1 MMMDL
6 PLFPLNTVI
15 FPGWP
20 MPLHIFEPR
29 YKEMVRYCVEEQQP
43 FGIVLIEE
51 GEAEFDTAVAPHQ
64 VGCTVA
70 ITQLERTEDGRLYIM
85 TIGQERF
92 RIHRLK
98 RDKPYLVGE
107 VEMLDFEKEDKKV
120 LKTAVADLRPLVI
133 DYFSALAQVDDDA
146 EIDASQI
153 PSDPEELSYLAAAIL
168 QVSLETKQSMLGA
181 RKASN
186 LLKYLTGVYK
196 RELRLIPRHDM
207 GTFSAN

>member
-1 MMMDL
+1 MMEL

-29 YKEMVRYCVEEQQP
+29 YKEMVRYCVEEKRP

-51 GEAEFDTAVAPHQ
+51 GEAEFDQAIVPHRI
-64 VGCTVA
+64 GCTVA

-92 RIHRLK
+92 RIHKLK
-98 RDKPYLVGE
+98 RDRPYLVGE
-107 VEMLDFEKEDKKV
+107 VEVLDFVEEDKGV

-133 DYFSALAQVDDDA
+133 DYFSALAQVEDES
-146 EIDASQI
+146 EIDTSQI
-153 PSDPEELSYLAAAIL
+153 PSDP
-168 QVSLETKQSMLGA
+168 
-181 RKASN
+181 
-186 LLKYLTGVYK
+186 
-196 RELRLIPRHDM
+196 
-207 GTFSAN
+207 

>member
-1 MMMDL
+1 MMDL

-51 GEAEFDTAVAPHQ
+51 GEAEFDAAAVPHRI
-64 VGCTVA
+64 GCTVA
-70 ITQLERTEDGRLYIM
+70 ITQLEKTEDGRLYIM

-92 RIHRLK
+92 RIHKLK

-107 VEMLDFEKEDKKV
+107 VEMLDFETEDTGV
-120 LKTAVADLRPLVI
+120 LNTAVADLRPLVI
-133 DYFSALAQVDDDA
+133 DYFAALAQVDEDT
-146 EIDASQI
+146 EIDTSQI

-168 QVSLETKQSMLGA
+168 QVSLETKQTMLSA

-186 LLKYLTGVYK
+186 LMRYLTDVYQ
-196 RELRLIPRHDM
+196 RELRLIPRQDM
-207 GTFSAN
+207 GTFSPN

>member
-1 MMMDL
+1 MMDL

-29 YKEMVRYCVEEQQP
+29 YKEMVRFCVEEQQP

-51 GEAEFDTAVAPHQ
+51 GDAEFDTAAVPYR

-85 TIGQERF
+85 TVGQERF

-107 VEMLDFEKEDKKV
+107 VEMLDFEEEDKKV

-133 DYFSALAQVDDDA
+133 DYFSVLAQVDDDD

-186 LLKYLTGVYK
+186 LLKYLAGVYK

-207 GTFSAN
+207 GTFSPN

>member
-1 MMMDL
+1 MMDL

-51 GEAEFDTAVAPHQ
+51 GEEEFDTAAIPHRI
-64 VGCTVA
+64 GCTVA
-70 ITQLERTEDGRLYIM
+70 ITQLEKTEDGRLYIM

-92 RIHRLK
+92 RIRKLK
-98 RDKPYLVGE
+98 RDRPYLVGE
-107 VEMLDFEKEDKKV
+107 VEMLDFETEDSRV
-120 LKTAVADLRPLVI
+120 LNTAVAGLRPLVI
-133 DYFSALAQVDDDA
+133 DYFAALAQVDDDD
-146 EIDASQI
+146 EIDTSQI

-168 QVSLETKQSMLGA
+168 QVSLETKQTMLSA

-186 LLKYLTGVYK
+186 LLNYLTGVYK
-196 RELRLIPRHDM
+196 RELRLIPRQDM
-207 GTFSAN
+207 GSFSPN

>member
-1 MMMDL
+1 MMDL
-6 PLFPLNTVI
+6 PLFPLNMVV

-29 YKEMVRYCVEEQQP
+29 YKEMIRHCVEKQEP

-51 GEAEFDTAVAPHQ
+51 GEAEVDTTIKPHQ
-64 VGCTVA
+64 IGCTVA
-70 ITQLERTEDGRLYIM
+70 ITQIQRTDDGRLYIM
-85 TIGQERF
+85 TVGQERF
-92 RIHRLK
+92 RICGLK

-107 VEMLDFEKEDKKV
+107 VEMMAFVDEDNRV
-120 LKTAVADLRPLVI
+120 LKTAVQHLRPLVI
-133 DYFSALAQVDDDA
+133 DYFAALAQVSEDV
-146 EIDASQI
+146 EIDATQI

-186 LLKYLTGVYK
+186 LLKYLADVYK
-196 RELRLIPRHDM
+196 RELRLIPRQDM
-207 GTFSAN
+207 GTFSPN